1 MRKKGFSNLVLKTT
15 EEIFSSLVDLI
26 LWNLFYW
33 AEMSPLGHPANL
45 GKAEFL
51 ANKNLQKFNYI
62 SIKRAISH
70 AKIRGFIKED
80 FTLTKEGKERLENIL
95 PKSFGERKWSGD
107 WYLVIYDVPEK
118 FKSRRD
124 VLRESLKRLGFG
136 EIGESCWVSPFN
148 FFGEVEKIVKE
159 YNLSKYVIFA
169 ISNKLG
175 REQVKILTNKIWR
188 IERINNR
195 YKNLIR
201 ESKKIDAKEL
211 VFKYLDILR
220 DDPQLP
226 QELLPNDWNGKEAL
240 RIFKKFVK
248 F

>member
-33 AEMSPLGHPANL
+33 TEMSPLGHPTNL

-107 WYLVIYDVPEK
+107 WYLVIYD
-118 FKSRRD
+118 
-124 VLRESLKRLGFG
+124 
-136 EIGESCWVSPFN
+136 EIGRAHV
-148 FFGEVEKIVKE
+148 
-159 YNLSKYVIFA
+159 
-169 ISNKLG
+169 
-175 REQVKILTNKIWR
+175 
-188 IERINNR
+188 
-195 YKNLIR
+195 
-201 ESKKIDAKEL
+201 
-211 VFKYLDILR
+211 
-220 DDPQLP
+220 
-226 QELLPNDWNGKEAL
+226 
-240 RIFKKFVK
+240 
-248 F
+248 